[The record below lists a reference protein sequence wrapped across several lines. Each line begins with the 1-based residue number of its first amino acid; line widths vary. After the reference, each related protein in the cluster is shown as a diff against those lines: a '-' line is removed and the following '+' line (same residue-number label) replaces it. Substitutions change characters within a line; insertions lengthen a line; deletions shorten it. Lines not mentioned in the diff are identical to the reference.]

1 FNNRTKEELEVMFW
15 YSDDLRIA
23 YLLKEEFNDKV
34 LKMQKFK
41 GGKNRI
47 KKMDTVS

>member
-1 FNNRTKEELEVMFW
+1 TKEELEVMFW

-34 LKMQKFK
+34 LKC
-41 GGKNRI
+41 KNSKEAKI
-47 KKMDTVS
+47 ELKDGYS